1 MKRLIPMFLVLVLL
15 SIYPQNISAQFK
27 FNKFNSKEMGIQSF
41 DYTATE
47 ITRTDKTSTLRI
59 PGFHNRTAPAA
70 RWMMCIYNELA
81 IRRGFAYSTVV
92 YPDLPSEDVL
102 VGFPASMDEDV
113 VKTLGPE
120 FGGAE
125 AFPIMPVE
133 KMAFF
138 CQRIIQNK

>member
-1 MKRLIPMFLVLVLL
+1 MKNFLPIFLVLVLL
-15 SIYPQNISAQFK
+15 TIYPQDISAQFK
-27 FNKFNSKEMGIQSF
+27 FNKFNSKEMGVQSF

-47 ITRTDKTSTLRI
+47 IKRTDRTSVLQI
-59 PGFHNRTAPAA
+59 PGFHTRTAPAA
-70 RWMMCIYNELA
+70 RWMMCVYNELA

-102 VGFPASMDEDV
+102 VGFPASLEEDV

-138 CQRIIQNK
+138 CQRIMKNR

>member
-1 MKRLIPMFLVLVLL
+1 MKNFLPIFLVLVLL
-15 SIYPQNISAQFK
+15 TIFPPSTSAQFK
-27 FNKFNSKEMGIQSF
+27 FNKFNSKEKGVQAF

-47 ITRTDKTSTLRI
+47 IKRTDKTSTLRI

-70 RWMMCIYNELA
+70 RWMMCVYNELA
-81 IRRGFAYSTVV
+81 IRRGFAYSMVV

-102 VGFPASMDEDV
+102 VGFPASMEEDV

-138 CQRIIQNK
+138 CQRIMQNR